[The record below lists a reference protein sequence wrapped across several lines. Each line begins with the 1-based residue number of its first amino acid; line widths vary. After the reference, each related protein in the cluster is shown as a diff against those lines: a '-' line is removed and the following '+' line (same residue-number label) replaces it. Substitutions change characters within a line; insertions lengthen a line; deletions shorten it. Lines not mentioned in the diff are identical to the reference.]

1 MLTFNEFLNESKS
14 GLPSSKVTIGDI
26 LNNPPK
32 PLVTEYT
39 KDGCFS
45 YRGGSELKIT
55 DTRGFL
61 VKKRGS
67 ALRIDVKKSE
77 LESVDSG
84 ILLSD
89 VFDYF
94 ISNPKER
101 NYGSLTVSWVDTS
114 TKVTQAFNYNSLSK
128 LPKINNSDVKEG
140 KITKDELASIVYNNK
155 HIFWDNRNNKD
166 LTGIKYPLESL
177 YGSSKSNIFSY
188 YTDTEGYEH
197 KDKLHIEYGSYII
210 VLL

>member
-1 MLTFNEFLNESKS
+1 M
-14 GLPSSKVTIGDI
+14 
-26 LNNPPK
+26 
-32 PLVTEYT
+32 
-39 KDGCFS
+39 
-45 YRGGSELKIT
+45 
-55 DTRGFL
+55 
-61 VKKRGS
+61 
-67 ALRIDVKKSE
+67 
-77 LESVDSG
+77 
-84 ILLSD
+84 
-89 VFDYF
+89 
-94 ISNPKER
+94 
-101 NYGSLTVSWVDTS
+101 
-114 TKVTQAFNYNSLSK
+114 TQAFNYNSLSK

-166 LTGIKYPLESL
+166 LTGSKYPLESL